1 MPIVR
6 LFPRRATMRD
16 LVFLSTPSLWSLHPY
31 LPVIR
36 RSAAGNC
43 QQLGV
48 VYDALGVTGLCGFSA
63 TVFLVNIFAM
73 PATEAELL
81 ASARIVYDTFDELM
95 DDGWVID

>member
-1 MPIVR
+1 MPIAR
-6 LFPRRATMRD
+6 IFPRRATMRD
-16 LVFLSTPSLWSLHPY
+16 LMYVSTPSLWSLHPY

-36 RSAAGNC
+36 RSAAGDH

-48 VYDALGVTGLCGFSA
+48 VYDARGATGLCGFSS

-73 PATEAELL
+73 PKTETDLL
-81 ASARIVYDTFDELM
+81 ALPKVVYDTFDELL

>member
-1 MPIVR
+1 MPIAP

-16 LVFLSTPSLWSLHPY
+16 LMFLSTPSLWSLHPY

-36 RSAAGNC
+36 RSAAGDR

-48 VYDALGVTGLCGFSA
+48 IYDARGATGLCGFAA
-63 TVFLVNIFAM
+63 TVFLVNVFSM

-81 ASARIVYDTFDELM
+81 ASPRIVYDTFDELM
-95 DDGWVID
+95 DDGWVTD

>member
-1 MPIVR
+1 
-6 LFPRRATMRD
+6 MRD

-36 RSAAGNC
+36 RSAQGDH

-48 VYDALGVTGLCGFSA
+48 VYDARGATGLCGYSS
-63 TVFLVNIFAM
+63 TVVLVNLFDM
-73 PATEAELL
+73 PTTEAELL
-81 ASARIVYDTFDELM
+81 ACPKIVYDTFDELL